1 MQVEGT
7 VGMPERFITVTVR
20 VSVNIGDFINSAQ
33 TLQNCIM
40 VGFGY
45 GLGVRVRFR
54 ASFSIISALG
64 YFIYPYSLDGA
75 KIYKAA

>member
-1 MQVEGT
+1 MQGEGT

-20 VSVNIGDFINSAQ
+20 VNVNIGVFINSAQ

-45 GLGVRVRFR
+45 GLGVRVR
-54 ASFSIISALG
+54 LG
-64 YFIYPYSLDGA
+64 
-75 KIYKAA
+75 